1 MIDPKLLYPEVTH
14 KYPLENGNNP
24 FDLSTQEKYFIYSK
38 GFSYL
43 SNETSFFMYP
53 FNKGYSI
60 IPMGYR
66 NLEVLS
72 RVLIMKSGK
81 RLIEIEE
88 DIKELNVLNPLIFK
102 ANNTKNNQT
111 EGMYNI

>member
-1 MIDPKLLYPEVTH
+1 
-14 KYPLENGNNP
+14 
-24 FDLSTQEKYFIYSK
+24 
-38 GFSYL
+38 
-43 SNETSFFMYP
+43 
-53 FNKGYSI
+53 
-60 IPMGYR
+60 MGYR

-111 EGMYNI
+111 EGMYNIYSTYMRAFDVTRPSHGFTHCIKDALSFEESLVTCKALFFQDRTNLYMIARVIQSISWH